1 MHRAAK
7 KVPVEALLSLD
18 SGLKTFDIQLDTF
31 ITPFQEDPLTM
42 DAESLRQYDLEQLRY
57 VTFLADREGS
67 QNLAFVRQILL

>member
-7 KVPVEALLSLD
+7 RVPVEALLSLD
-18 SGLKTFDIQLDTF
+18 SGLKTFDIQLGNF

-42 DAESLRQYDLEQLRY
+42 DAETLRQYDLEQLRY
-57 VTFLADREGS
+57 IAFLADREGS